1 MSNSIDVLIACYN
14 EEPTIEQVVLE
25 HLEVLKNSKVFDQF
39 QITVLDDGSTDNS
52 RKKITSLVNE
62 FPQVQLVTNEQPSGI
77 HEAFNKLFK
86 STNND
91 WVYFTSGDG
100 QYPAL
105 ILEDLLKQFDSNF
118 DLFIAKRTNKVKI
131 YTLIRLVVSTFYRLI
146 VLVVSGKDPI
156 DAGSTKLVRRKLF
169 EISFVC
175 KYLARD
181 AEIIVSAKKNGNKVK
196 VVSTK
201 FESRTAGKSSIR
213 LRVVFKTLFDSLRL
227 IRYRF

>member
-14 EEPTIEQVVLE
+14 EESTIEQVVRE
-25 HLEVLKNSKVFDQF
+25 HLGVLKNSKDFYQF

-52 RKKITSLVNE
+52 RKKIIALADE
-62 FPQVQLVTNEQPSGI
+62 FSQVHLITNEHPSGI
-77 HEAFNKLFK
+77 HEAFNKLNK
-86 STNND
+86 STKSD

-100 QYPAL
+100 QYPAV

-118 DLFIAKRTNKVKI
+118 DLFIAKRTNKVEI
-131 YTLIRLVVSTFYRLI
+131 YTLIRLIVSTLYRLI
-146 VLVVSGKDPI
+146 VFIISGKDPI

-169 EISFVC
+169 EIGFVC

-181 AEIIVSAKKNGNKVK
+181 AEVIVSAKKNGNKVK

-201 FESRTAGKSSIR
+201 FESRTAGKSTIR
-213 LRVVFKTLFDSLRL
+213 LMVVFKTLLDSFRL
-227 IRYRF
+227 IKYRF

>member
-14 EEPTIEQVVLE
+14 EEPTIEEVILE
-25 HLEVLKNSKVFDQF
+25 HLEVLRNSKVFDLF

-52 RKKITSLVNE
+52 RKKIIALVNK
-62 FPQVQLVTNEQPSGI
+62 FPQVQMITNEHPSGI

-100 QYPAL
+100 QYPAV
-105 ILEDLLKQFDSNF
+105 ILVDLLKQFDSNF
-118 DLFIAKRTNKVKI
+118 DLFIAKRTNKVEI

-156 DAGSTKLVRRKLF
+156 DAGSTKLVRRNLYG
-169 EISFVC
+169 ISFVC

-181 AEIIVSAKKNGNKVK
+181 AEVIVSAKRTGNKVK

-201 FESRTAGKSSIR
+201 FESRAAGKSTIR
-213 LRVVFKTLFDSLRL
+213 LVVVFKTLLDSLRL
-227 IRYRF
+227 IRCRF

>member
-1 MSNSIDVLIACYN
+1 MGSSIDVLVACYN
-14 EEPTIEQVVLE
+14 EEPTIEQVVRE
-25 HLEVLKNSKVFDQF
+25 HLEVLRNSQVFDQF
-39 QITVLDDGSTDNS
+39 QITVLDDGCTDNS
-52 RKKITSLVNE
+52 RTKIATLVNE
-62 FPQVQLVTNEQPSGI
+62 FSEVQLITNEYPSGI
-77 HEAFNKLFK
+77 NKAFNKLFK
-86 STNND
+86 STKHD

-100 QYPAL
+100 QYPAV

-118 DLFIAKRTNKVKI
+118 DLFIAKRTNKVEI
-131 YTLIRLVVSTFYRLI
+131 YTSIRLLVSTFYRLI
-146 VLVVSGKDPI
+146 VLIVSGKDPI

-169 EISFVC
+169 EIIFIC

-181 AEIIVSAKKNGNKVK
+181 AEVIVSAKKNGNKVK

-213 LRVVFKTLFDSLRL
+213 IWVVFKTLFDSLRL